1 VSRYSGIGTDGKPIP
16 RTEGIATPVTQVVI
30 TDHTIDS
37 QRRRLPG
44 RGR

>member
-1 VSRYSGIGTDGKPIP
+1 V
-16 RTEGIATPVTQVVI
+16 TEVIAYVI
-30 TDHTIDS
+30 ENIVDS